1 MATVTITDDGATIKL
16 VIDSITYSIPKPFI
30 VAVSGTVVT
39 IKQEESRW
47 VFEFADV
54 TSPVTAS
61 ANALRALLE
70 AYLDA
75 DPQSYQYSVALGRV
89 SGATTWNKWGYNSDL
104 DIGTEVIWASGG
116 SFTRLDTAST
126 FTVVS
131 SSAQD
136 TLTSGTGAWNVVIYY
151 VDSTRTAATVVVP
164 LNGLTPVVT
173 SITGLGIN
181 RVALYNTGSG
191 DTNAGIITVTATTGG
206 SVQATVPL
214 GEGSTQQ
221 CLFFTQTGHT
231 ALLDW
236 MTINV
241 AKLAGGT
248 APKVTI
254 KAWVYSYVS
263 TAKYLVFRK
272 TIDAG
277 VENNIELRPSQP
289 FVVGEKSIF
298 WLEATTDT
306 DNTVVS
312 ARFSLIEVN
321 T

>member
-1 MATVTITDDGATIKL
+1 MAVVTITDDGATLKL
-16 VIDSITYSIPKPFI
+16 VIDSATYSVPKPFI
-30 VAVSGTVVT
+30 VAINGTVVT
-39 IKQEESRW
+39 IKQDESRW
-47 VFEFADV
+47 SFEFADV

-61 ANALRALLE
+61 ASALRSLLE

-75 DPQSYQYSVALGRV
+75 DSQPYSYSVALNRV
-89 SGATTWNKWGYNSDL
+89 SGADTWNMWGYNADI
-104 DIGTEVIWASGG
+104 DIGTEAIWAKGG
-116 SFTRLDTAST
+116 LFTRIDTAST

-131 SSAQD
+131 TSVND
-136 TLTSGTGAWNVVIYY
+136 ILTSGSGAWNVVVYY
-151 VDSTRTAATVVVP
+151 IDANRVAQTVIVA
-164 LNGLTPVVT
+164 LNGTTPVVT
-173 SITGLGIN
+173 SVTGLGIN

-191 DTNAGIITVTATTGG
+191 DTNAGLITITATTGG
-206 SVQATVPL
+206 TTQATIPI
-214 GEGSTQQ
+214 GEGASQQ
-221 CLFFTQTGHT
+221 CLFFTQVGHT

-277 VENNIELRPSQP
+277 VENNIELKPSQP

-306 DNTVVS
+306 DNTIVS
-312 ARFSLIEVN
+312 ARFSLIETN